1 MKELQYLTSLD
12 VNKILA
18 IHPQLLTIMLIN
30 KYYYLTTYLDHY
42 IVPAWTCCV
51 LELPSYWVSLK
62 RVDWLGA
69 DVKII
74 TGIKNRYYYS
84 YSNSK
89 VVHTF

>member
-42 IVPAWTCCV
+42 TVPAWTCCV

-62 RVDWLGA
+62 RVDWLGG
-69 DVKII
+69 VKII